1 MFDQRGDLP
10 LLPFG
15 NPIGFVPASRGGGYI
30 ESSYGNPDLTPKL
43 SWLKGHR
50 DPEVPLSPVTL
61 ITIMSLVSFEDVSL
75 EFGDQPLLIHA
86 HLAIEPGE
94 RVCLIGRNG
103 AGKTSMLKLI
113 IGQYQP
119 DHGDVRRQSAIRISQ
134 LEQSLPEELDETVHD
149 FVATGLAE
157 LQTLID
163 LYQRLSR
170 KHLDKAGLLE
180 LEDLQHRIDT
190 QGGWHLD
197 LRVETILT
205 DLSLPAE
212 RRLRE
217 ISGGWRRRVALAKA
231 LVCNPDLLLL
241 DEPTNHLDLSTI
253 QWLENKVHGFP
264 GSVLFIT
271 HDRAFIQRLATRIV
285 ELDRGRLTSWP
296 GNYRNYLV
304 RKVKE
309 LEDEARHKAL
319 FDKRLTQEEA
329 WVRQGIKA
337 RRTRNEGRVRALAVM
352 REEFRRRVNPQSKAR
367 IHVEEAE
374 RSGRNVIE
382 LRNIT
387 HSYND
392 EPLIQGLSLNIMR
405 GDRIGLLGNNGVGKS
420 TLLRIMLGE
429 LVPNKGTVKLGTNLE
444 VGYLDQ
450 LRKELDPEKTVAQT
464 VGDGSD
470 YVKVNGKDR
479 HVIGYL
485 KGFLFSPKRAMTPV
499 KALSG
504 GECNRIILARLFT
517 RPTNLLILDEP
528 TTDLDLET
536 LEVLEA
542 RLSEYKG
549 TFIVVSHDREF
560 LDNIVTST
568 LVFEGTGKV
577 QAYVGGYSDWLR
589 HGRSLTEA
597 DNPNQTGRSTKG
609 PFPGSKDEKGNQR
622 KKLSYKLK
630 IELEQLPDKIDALER
645 EVADLE
651 EQTAH
656 PDFYARPFDKVQ
668 PILDQLTSKQSELE
682 QAIDRWSELEI
693 MQQGLKAPPA

>member
-1 MFDQRGDLP
+1 MP
-10 LLPFG
+10 
-15 NPIGFVPASRGGGYI
+15 
-30 ESSYGNPDLTPKL
+30 
-43 SWLKGHR
+43 
-50 DPEVPLSPVTL
+50 
-61 ITIMSLVSFEDVSL
+61 LVSFEDVSL

-103 AGKTSMLKLI
+103 VGKTSMLKLI
-113 IGQYQP
+113 TGQYQP
-119 DHGDVRRQSAIRISQ
+119 DHGNVRRQPAIRIGQ
-134 LEQSLPEELDETVHD
+134 LEQSLLEELDETVHN

-205 DLSLPAE
+205 DLGLPAE
-212 RRLRE
+212 RRIRE

-271 HDRAFIQRLATRIV
+271 HDRVFIQRLATRIV

-304 RKVKE
+304 RKEKA

-319 FDKRLTQEEA
+319 FDKKLTQEEA

-337 RRTRNEGRVRALAVM
+337 RRTRNEGRVRALEVM
-352 REEFRRRVNPQSKAR
+352 REEFRQRVNPQSKAR

-374 RSGRNVIE
+374 RSGRKVIE
-382 LRNIT
+382 LHNIT

-392 EPLIQGLSLNIMR
+392 EPLIQGLSLKIMR
-405 GDRIGLLGNNGVGKS
+405 GDRIGLLGNNGIGKS

-429 LVPNKGTVKLGTNLE
+429 LIPNKGTVKLGTNLE
-444 VGYLDQ
+444 IGYFDQ

-479 HVIGYL
+479 HIIGYL
-485 KGFLFSPKRAMTPV
+485 KGFLFSPKRIMTPV

-504 GECNRIILARLFT
+504 GECNRIVLAKLFT
-517 RPTNLLILDEP
+517 RPTNLLVLDEP

-549 TFIVVSHDREF
+549 TLIVVSHDREF
-560 LDNIVTST
+560 LDKIVTST

-589 HGRSLTEA
+589 YGRSLTET
-597 DNPNQTGRSTKG
+597 DNTNQIGRRTKG
-609 PFPGSKDEKGNQR
+609 PSPGSKDEKGNQR

-630 IELEQLPDKIDALER
+630 IELEQLPDKIEALER
-645 EVADLE
+645 EVAGLE
-651 EQTAH
+651 EQTVH
-656 PDFYARPFDKVQ
+656 PDFYTQPFDKVQ
-668 PILDQLTSKQSELE
+668 PILDRLTSKQSELE

-693 MQQGLKAPPA
+693 MQQGLAAPPA

>member
-1 MFDQRGDLP
+1 MP
-10 LLPFG
+10 
-15 NPIGFVPASRGGGYI
+15 
-30 ESSYGNPDLTPKL
+30 
-43 SWLKGHR
+43 
-50 DPEVPLSPVTL
+50 
-61 ITIMSLVSFEDVSL
+61 LVSFEDVSL

-103 AGKTSMLKLI
+103 VGKTSMLKLI
-113 IGQYQP
+113 TGQYQP
-119 DHGDVRRQSAIRISQ
+119 DHGNVRRQPAIRISQ
-134 LEQSLPEELDETVHD
+134 LEQSLLEELDETVHD

-205 DLSLPAE
+205 DLGLPAE
-212 RRLRE
+212 RRIRE

-271 HDRAFIQRLATRIV
+271 HDRVFIQRLATRIV

-304 RKVKE
+304 RKEKA

-319 FDKRLTQEEA
+319 FDKKLTQEEA

-337 RRTRNEGRVRALAVM
+337 RRTRNEGRVRALEVM
-352 REEFRRRVNPQSKAR
+352 REEFRQRVNPQSKAR

-374 RSGRNVIE
+374 RSGRKVIE
-382 LRNIT
+382 LHNIT

-392 EPLIQGLSLNIMR
+392 EPLIQGLSLKIMR
-405 GDRIGLLGNNGVGKS
+405 GDRIGLLGNNGIGKS

-429 LVPNKGTVKLGTNLE
+429 LIPNKGTVKLGTNLE
-444 VGYLDQ
+444 IGYFDQ

-479 HVIGYL
+479 HIIGYL
-485 KGFLFSPKRAMTPV
+485 KGFLFSPKRIMTPV

-504 GECNRIILARLFT
+504 GECNRIVLAKLFT
-517 RPTNLLILDEP
+517 RPTNLLVLDEP

-536 LEVLEA
+536 IEVLEA

-549 TFIVVSHDREF
+549 TLIVVSHDREF
-560 LDNIVTST
+560 LDKIVTST

-589 HGRSLTEA
+589 YGRSLTET
-597 DNPNQTGRSTKG
+597 DNTNQIGRRTKG
-609 PFPGSKDEKGNQR
+609 PSPGSKDEKGNQR

-630 IELEQLPDKIDALER
+630 IELEQLPDKIEALER
-645 EVADLE
+645 EVAGLE
-651 EQTAH
+651 EQTVH
-656 PDFYARPFDKVQ
+656 PDFYTQPFDKVQ
-668 PILDQLTSKQSELE
+668 PILDRLTSKQSELE

-693 MQQGLKAPPA
+693 MQQGLAAPPA

>member
-1 MFDQRGDLP
+1 MTG
-10 LLPFG
+10 
-15 NPIGFVPASRGGGYI
+15 ATTSRSTERI
-30 ESSYGNPDLTPKL
+30 AD
-43 SWLKGHR
+43 
-50 DPEVPLSPVTL
+50 
-61 ITIMSLVSFEDVSL
+61 
-75 EFGDQPLLIHA
+75 
-86 HLAIEPGE
+86 AI
-94 RVCLIGRNG
+94 V
-103 AGKTSMLKLI
+103 
-113 IGQYQP
+113 
-119 DHGDVRRQSAIRISQ
+119 
-134 LEQSLPEELDETVHD
+134 
-149 FVATGLAE
+149 AE

-170 KHLDKAGLLE
+170 KHLDKTGLLE

-304 RKVKE
+304 RKVKA
-309 LEDEARHKAL
+309 LEDEVRHKAL
-319 FDKRLTQEEA
+319 FDKRLTQEEG

-352 REEFRRRVNPQSKAR
+352 REEFRQRVNPQSKAR
-367 IHVEEAE
+367 IYVEDAE
-374 RSGRNVIE
+374 RSGRKVIE

-392 EPLIQGLSLNIMR
+392 EPLIQGLSLKIMR

-420 TLLRIMLGE
+420 TLLRIILGE
-429 LVPNKGTVKLGTNLE
+429 LVPNKGTVELGTNLKI
-444 VGYLDQ
+444 GYFDQ

-470 YVKVNGKDR
+470 YVKVNGKDC

-485 KGFLFSPKRAMTPV
+485 KGFLDETRRKSI
-499 KALSG
+499 LSCDHRLIE
-504 GECNRIILARLFT
+504 GEEII
-517 RPTNLLILDEP
+517 
-528 TTDLDLET
+528 
-536 LEVLEA
+536 
-542 RLSEYKG
+542 S
-549 TFIVVSHDREF
+549 
-560 LDNIVTST
+560 
-568 LVFEGTGKV
+568 
-577 QAYVGGYSDWLR
+577 
-589 HGRSLTEA
+589 
-597 DNPNQTGRSTKG
+597 
-609 PFPGSKDEKGNQR
+609 
-622 KKLSYKLK
+622 
-630 IELEQLPDKIDALER
+630 
-645 EVADLE
+645 
-651 EQTAH
+651 
-656 PDFYARPFDKVQ
+656 
-668 PILDQLTSKQSELE
+668 
-682 QAIDRWSELEI
+682 
-693 MQQGLKAPPA
+693 

>member
-1 MFDQRGDLP
+1 
-10 LLPFG
+10 
-15 NPIGFVPASRGGGYI
+15 
-30 ESSYGNPDLTPKL
+30 
-43 SWLKGHR
+43 
-50 DPEVPLSPVTL
+50 
-61 ITIMSLVSFEDVSL
+61 
-75 EFGDQPLLIHA
+75 
-86 HLAIEPGE
+86 
-94 RVCLIGRNG
+94 
-103 AGKTSMLKLI
+103 
-113 IGQYQP
+113 
-119 DHGDVRRQSAIRISQ
+119 
-134 LEQSLPEELDETVHD
+134 
-149 FVATGLAE
+149 
-157 LQTLID
+157 
-163 LYQRLSR
+163 
-170 KHLDKAGLLE
+170 
-180 LEDLQHRIDT
+180 
-190 QGGWHLD
+190 
-197 LRVETILT
+197 
-205 DLSLPAE
+205 
-212 RRLRE
+212 
-217 ISGGWRRRVALAKA
+217 VALAKT

-271 HDRAFIQRLATRIV
+271 HDRAFIQRLATRII

-304 RKVKE
+304 RKVKA

-374 RSGRNVIE
+374 RSGRKVIE

-392 EPLIQGLSLNIMR
+392 EPLIQGLSLKIMR

-420 TLLRIMLGE
+420 TLLRIILGE

-444 VGYLDQ
+444 IGYFDQ

-470 YVKVNGKDR
+470 YVKVNGKDC

-485 KGFLFSPKRAMTPV
+485 KGFLFSPKRIMTPV

-504 GECNRIILARLFT
+504 GECNRIVLARLFT
-517 RPTNLLILDEP
+517 RPTNLLVLDEP

-549 TFIVVSHDREF
+549 TLIVVSHDREF
-560 LDNIVTST
+560 LDKIVTST

-597 DNPNQTGRSTKG
+597 DTPNQTGRRTKS

-651 EQTAH
+651 EQTVH

-682 QAIDRWSELEI
+682 QAIDRWSKLEI
-693 MQQGLKAPPA
+693 MQQGVKAPPA